1 LPWRHRL
8 TSEFA
13 NLATDCF
20 AASALQEG
28 DPITPGTVLLVTAEV
43 FNRHH
48 LFVITFVG
56 LTRWH
61 GFAAEFASLRRDLIA
76 SLALHQFGTVTP
88 VTTVQAITETLGDI
102 FLVTLVRLPRWH
114 GFATEFASLR
124 RDLIASLALH
134 QFGTVTP
141 VTIVQSITES
151 LGLGVFAGSRA
162 VAAGTAVV
170 TLLGVA
176 LVAAAAVDKPAPI
189 APVAIRFA
197 VAEATGITLVRLARG
212 H

>member
-61 GFAAEFASLRRDLIA
+61 GFAA
-76 SLALHQFGTVTP
+76 
-88 VTTVQAITETLGDI
+88 
-102 FLVTLVRLPRWH
+102 
-114 GFATEFASLR
+114 EFASLR